1 MGFAK
6 GELVL
11 EVGYGPD
18 CDDELRAEIKGIV
31 GTEFLEGATTDV
43 VDAVLL
49 WFREDDGDLVD
60 ELMDAIQ
67 DVLEGLANGLTNKF
81 LHGPLHGLAHLQ
93 GNDRQVLIDLLPELF
108 RLNQSDSPEK
118 K

>member
-1 MGFAK
+1 MNWMKTRDSVPLILQLKNHSEQLQIQELEKAK
-6 GELVL
+6 KRLSRG
-11 EVGYGPD
+11 
-18 CDDELRAEIKGIV
+18 
-31 GTEFLEGATTDV
+31 
-43 VDAVLL
+43 
-49 WFREDDGDLVD
+49 
-60 ELMDAIQ
+60 DAIQ